1 MPCVV
6 LVVDDTDLCREV
18 ACKLVST
25 LGYRS
30 LGADCGTSAIALI
43 KNVSA
48 EDRVVLLTDYFLP
61 DANGL
66 ELCRLAKT
74 LTGGATILCSGDPEM
89 IEELSRDD
97 GMIDAV
103 LEKPYSFG
111 ELRNVLEYAVTS
123 VLHLRT
129 GVSAVETR

>member
-1 MPCVV
+1 
-6 LVVDDTDLCREV
+6 
-18 ACKLVST
+18 

-43 KNVSA
+43 EKLCP

-61 DANGL
+61 DANGV
-66 ELCRLAKT
+66 ELCRLVKT
-74 LTGGATILCSGDPEM
+74 LGGATILCSGDPEM
-89 IEELSRDD
+89 IDEFSCD
-97 GMIDAV
+97 GGIIDAV

-123 VLHLRT
+123 VLHLRS
-129 GVSAVETR
+129 GISAVEMG